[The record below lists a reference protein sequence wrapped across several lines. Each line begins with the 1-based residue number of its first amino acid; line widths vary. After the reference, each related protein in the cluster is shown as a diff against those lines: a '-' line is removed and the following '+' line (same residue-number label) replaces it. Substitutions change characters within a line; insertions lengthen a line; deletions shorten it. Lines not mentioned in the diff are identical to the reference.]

1 MNDLA
6 KNLPPSALKDS
17 LSDAGTYCYAAI
29 CALSLHELFGNEW
42 DLEYSRDCIK
52 KFTAH
57 LGLPSQVNG
66 AMESLVEGQGSQT
79 YQAYVEL
86 LLVEPPIKANPV
98 IIIQD
103 MVLFGIK
110 TGQYDART
118 RVLVSHVAGLMGA
131 PAALARLAEEAL
143 GQSLLNSQTEE
154 EALSPEQQQIA
165 LKRQRRRKF
174 KRYALIS
181 LATVGGGALLGLT
194 GGLAA
199 PLIGA
204 GIGTIVGSGAAA
216 AAIGSVAGAAIVGS
230 LFGLAGA
237 GLTGYRMKRRVGDIE
252 EFEFGK
258 LSSGTGGQLH
268 IAIAVSGWLSEDDE
282 DKFRRPWQ
290 CLDSSK
296 EQYFLRYESN
306 YLKELGQALDLAVSA
321 AVTVA
326 TQEVLKFTILRGILT
341 AVAWPASLVSLSSI
355 IDNPWGVCLR
365 RSAQVGRHLAHV
377 LLSKHHGGRPVTLV
391 GYSLGARVVFYCL
404 RELADRRPGS
414 EGIVQEAIML
424 GAPVTGSDS
433 DWQDISTVVAGRI
446 VNGYCRSDWL
456 LKFLY
461 RTTSVSAKIA
471 GLNQVTCGNKRLQ
484 NFDLTD
490 IVSGHTDY
498 ESKVDTLLKVVGV
511 RTIECASYKNGL
523 RKSQSESVIGSSAAT
538 TITADSLRQ
547 SMSDSALTD
556 EAFALISEEP
566 AEQPAEQNKN

>member
-6 KNLPPSALKDS
+6 KKLPESALKEK
-17 LSDAGTYCYAAI
+17 LSDAATYCYAAI
-29 CALSLHELFGNEW
+29 CALSLHELFGNKW
-42 DLEYSRDCIK
+42 DLPYSIDCIK
-52 KFTAH
+52 KFTSH
-57 LGLPSQVNG
+57 LGLPLQVND
-66 AMESLVEGQGSQT
+66 AMKSLVEGQGSQT

-86 LLVEPPIKANPV
+86 LLAEPQIQANPV

-110 TGQYDART
+110 SGHYDART
-118 RVLVSHVAGLMGA
+118 RVLIAHVAVLMGA
-131 PAALARLAEEAL
+131 PAALAQLAEEAL
-143 GQSLLNSQTEE
+143 GQSLLSSHSEQSD
-154 EALSPEQQQIA
+154 ALSPEQQQVA
-165 LKRQRRRKF
+165 DRRQRTRKI
-174 KRYALIS
+174 KRYALIG
-181 LATVGGGALLGLT
+181 LATVGGGALIGLT

-204 GIGTIVGSGAAA
+204 GIGTIVGGGAAA
-216 AAIGSVAGAAIVGS
+216 AAIGSVAGAAVLGS

-258 LSSGTGGQLH
+258 LSVGSGGQLH
-268 IAIAVSGWLSEDDE
+268 IAIAVSGWLTEEDDE
-282 DKFRRPWQ
+282 KFKRPWK

-296 EQYFLRYESN
+296 EQYFLRYESS
-306 YLKELGQALDLAVSA
+306 YLKELGQALDMAVSA

-341 AVAWPASLVSLSSI
+341 AIAWPASLVSLSSI

-377 LLSKHHGGRPVTLV
+377 LLAREHGGRPVTLV

-424 GAPVTGSDS
+424 GAPVTGSVK

-461 RTTSVSAKIA
+461 RTTSIAVNIA
-471 GLNQVTCGNKRLQ
+471 GLNEISCDSKRLQ
-484 NFDLTD
+484 NVDLTD

-498 ESKVDTLLKVVGV
+498 ESKVETLLKVVGV
-511 RTIECASYKNGL
+511 RTIDCSNENSL
-523 RKSQSESVIGSSAAT
+523 RKSQSEWAIGSAST
-538 TITADSLRQ
+538 DPTCSIRQ
-547 SMSDSALTD
+547 SMSDSALVSNASD
-556 EAFALISEEP
+556 EQFEVI
-566 AEQPAEQNKN
+566 AEDNVAGNI